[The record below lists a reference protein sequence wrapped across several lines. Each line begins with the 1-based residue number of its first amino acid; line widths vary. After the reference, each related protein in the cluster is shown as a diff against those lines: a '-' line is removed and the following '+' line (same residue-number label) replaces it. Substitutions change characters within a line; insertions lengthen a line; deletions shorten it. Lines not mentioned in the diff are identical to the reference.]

1 MMTSLTTELL
11 KGASFA
17 CYNAFKNDDIS
28 FIADFI
34 RDNNLSLDEWK
45 RLYDLNHN
53 RYKRV
58 QRLKMKV
65 ADLVLNGDAIFLT
78 LTFTDDVLNST
89 SVETRRRYVSRFL
102 KSQCKTY
109 VANIDFGFKNGREHY
124 HAIVNPIAPLIDLQS
139 WSYGALNAK
148 RIHASDTDLTR
159 TTKYITKLTSHAIK
173 ETTGHAYRIIYSR

>member
-1 MMTSLTTELL
+1 MTSVTTNLL

-17 CYNAFKNDDIS
+17 CYNAFKSDDIS
-28 FIADFI
+28 FITNFI

-65 ADLVLNGDAIFLT
+65 ADLVFNGDAIFLT
-78 LTFTDDVLNST
+78 LTFNDETLSKT

-102 KSQCKTY
+102 KTQCKTY
-109 VANIDFGFKNGREHY
+109 VANIDFGEKKGREHY
-124 HAIVNPIAPLIDLQS
+124 HAIVCPIGLSIDLKS
-139 WSYGALNAK
+139 WPYGAINAK
-148 RIHASDTDLTR
+148 RIHASDIDLTR

-173 ETTGHAYRIIYSR
+173 DSTGHAYRIIYSR

>member
-1 MMTSLTTELL
+1 MDSITTNLL

-17 CYNAFKNDDIS
+17 SYNAFKNNDLTIIS
-28 FIADFI
+28 DFI

-65 ADLVLNGDAIFLT
+65 ADLVFNGDAIFLT
-78 LTFTDDVLNST
+78 LTFTDQVLNST

-102 KSQCKTY
+102 KSQCQTY
-109 VANIDFGFKNGREHY
+109 VANIDFGAKNGREHY
-124 HAIVNPIAPLIDLQS
+124 HAIVCPIGSSIDLKA
-139 WSYGALNAK
+139 WPYGCINAK

-159 TTKYITKLTSHAIK
+159 TTKYITKLTAHAIK
-173 ETTGHAYRIIYSR
+173 ESTGHAYRIIYSR

>member
-1 MMTSLTTELL
+1 MDNLTTQLL
-11 KGASFA
+11 KDASRV
-17 CYNAFKNDDIS
+17 CYLSYTNDDLS
-28 FIADFI
+28 FITDFI
-34 RDNNLSLDEWK
+34 RDNNLTIDDWT

-65 ADLVLNGDAIFLT
+65 SNLVLSGSAIFLT
-78 LTFTDDVLNST
+78 LTFTDDVLKST

-102 KSQCKTY
+102 KAQCETY
-109 VANIDFGFKNGREHY
+109 VANIDFGARNGREHY
-124 HAIVNPIAPLIDLQS
+124 HAIVKAHNNTIDLKT
-139 WSYGALNAK
+139 WSYGALNAL
-148 RIHASDTDLTR
+148 RIYPSEKDLTK